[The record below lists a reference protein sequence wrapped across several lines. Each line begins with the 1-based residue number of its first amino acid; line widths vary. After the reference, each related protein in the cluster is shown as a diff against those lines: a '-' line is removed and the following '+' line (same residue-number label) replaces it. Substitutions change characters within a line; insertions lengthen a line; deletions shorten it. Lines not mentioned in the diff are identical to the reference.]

1 MTHPSTPSNPSCSD
15 LELRV
20 LEGTQA
26 GARAPLTAGV
36 MCTLATGA
44 NAGQADIVLREPQ
57 GEPARVRL
65 TAGGGK
71 ALLEV
76 LDGQVQL
83 GAQTLEAGARVA
95 WAMYAPLRI
104 GEAVVAYGPASLLEW
119 PDGPAGEG
127 LHDAV
132 PDALDMAPEDT
143 DAQDGAPA
151 RPLHPPRRRTP
162 WLVPLGLLA
171 ALSSVGAL
179 AVSHVVLGPADSA
192 PQAPSPTLADALRGS
207 EFAHLTAA
215 RGDGGAL
222 ELRGRLATVAERT
235 RLDEWLAARHFS
247 PVVQVQ
253 VDEGIARDVTDV
265 FRVNGVA
272 VQARVQGAGHIVA
285 EASETDPQ
293 RLAHAEET
301 VRRDVRGLERLTL
314 NNRAAPPPAPAPP
327 VIDDPGKRI
336 ASLVPG
342 DPAYLVTADG
352 ARYFVGAMLPT
363 GHRITQIAAQRV
375 TLERDGQTT
384 QLNL

>member
-1 MTHPSTPSNPSCSD
+1 MTHPSFPSPGD

-20 LEGTQA
+20 LDGTQA
-26 GARAPLTAGV
+26 GARAALTAGV
-36 MCTLATGA
+36 MCTLAAGTGA
-44 NAGQADIVLREPQ
+44 GPADIVLREPQ

-76 LDGQVQL
+76 LEGQVQL
-83 GAQTLEAGARVA
+83 GTQTLEAGARVA
-95 WAMYAPLRI
+95 WAMHAPLRM
-104 GEAVVAYGPASLLEW
+104 GGAVVAYGPASLLDW
-119 PDGPAGEG
+119 PDGPAEEG
-127 LHDAV
+127 LHDVA
-132 PDALDMAPEDT
+132 PDSLDT
-143 DAQDGAPA
+143 APA
-151 RPLHPPRRRTP
+151 ATDLQDDAPTRPLRPPRRRTP
-162 WLVPLGLLA
+162 WLVPVGLLV

-179 AVSHVVLGPADSA
+179 AVSHVVLGPQDPTA
-192 PQAPSPTLADALRGS
+192 QAPSPTLAEALRGS
-207 EFAHLTAA
+207 EFANLTAA
-215 RGDGGAL
+215 RGGHGDW
-222 ELRGRLATVAERT
+222 ELRGRLATLAEHA
-235 RLDEWLAARHFS
+235 RLDAWLAARQFS

-272 VQARVQGAGHIVA
+272 VQARVQGAGHIVVD
-285 EASETDPQ
+285 ASETDPQ
-293 RLAHAEET
+293 RLARAEEI
-301 VRRDVRGLERLTL
+301 VRRDVRGMERLTL
-314 NNRAAPPPAPAPP
+314 HNRAAPPPPPAPP
-327 VIDDPGKRI
+327 VITDPGKRI

-342 DPAYLVTADG
+342 DPGYLVTADG